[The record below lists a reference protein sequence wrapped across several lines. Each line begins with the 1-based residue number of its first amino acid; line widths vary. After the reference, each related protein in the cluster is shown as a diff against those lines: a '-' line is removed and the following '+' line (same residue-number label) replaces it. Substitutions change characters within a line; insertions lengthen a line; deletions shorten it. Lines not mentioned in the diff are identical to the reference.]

1 MAQYETKAY
10 CWSDNGYNATYST
23 SVTATFDDDDG
34 AYQGGG
40 DSNETISIDGGAF
53 DASASNPYVIEID
66 FTTPDGETF
75 TENFQFFY
83 VDGKWYFA
91 PGVDSEFIEGS
102 TLGTY
107 QSHSVGWNYNDIVC
121 FAGGT
126 LIATSR
132 GQVPVDD
139 LRPGD
144 LVQTISGESRPLLWS
159 MVRRLGP
166 VELARNPNLRP
177 VRISAGSLGSGL
189 PKRDLLVS
197 RQHRMLLRSQI
208 VNRMTGQHSAL
219 VSALHL
225 TNMDG
230 IAIDHSVQRVDYH
243 HLLFDLHEILF
254 AEGAPSESLHLG
266 PQTIKTLPKQAIDE
280 VEALFGTLGKHFAA
294 PCPPSSKQ
302 RRMVMRH
309 MKNSKPLVSH

>member
-23 SVTATFDDDDG
+23 SVTATIDDDDG

-126 LIATSR
+126 LIVTSR
-132 GQVPVDD
+132 GQVPIDD

-144 LVQTISGESRPLLWS
+144 LVLTASGETRPLLWS

-166 VELARNPNLRP
+166 IELARNPNLRP

-197 RQHRMLLRSQI
+197 RQHRMLIRSKI
-208 VNRMTGQHSAL
+208 VNRMTGHHSAL

-225 TNMDG
+225 TNLDG
-230 IAIDHSVQRVDYH
+230 IAIDHFVQRVDYH
-243 HLLFDLHEILF
+243 HLLFDRHEILF

-266 PQTIKTLPKQAIDE
+266 PQTIKTLPKHAIDE
-280 VEALFGTLGKHFAA
+280 VEALLGTLGKNFAA
-294 PCPPSSKQ
+294 PCPPSNKK

-309 MKNSKPLVSH
+309 IKNSKPLVSH

>member
-144 LVQTISGESRPLLWS
+144 LVQTVSGESRPLLWS

-225 TNMDG
+225 TNLDG

-243 HLLFDLHEILF
+243 HLLFDRHEILF

-266 PQTIKTLPKQAIDE
+266 QQTIKTMPKQAIDE
-280 VEALFGTLGKHFAA
+280 VEALFGTLGKDFAA